1 MDSGLIAAV
10 LMLIVW
16 MLGTV
21 MWEPPGWFHALLTIG
36 VFLLIVRVVAIGTR
50 SKEAKK

>member
-1 MDSGLIAAV
+1 MDAGLITAV

-16 MLGTV
+16 TVGTI
-21 MWEPPGWFHALLTIG
+21 MWEPPGWFHALLSIG

-50 SKEAKK
+50 KKSG